1 MEKQNMDLNNNQN
14 IKNIVIS
21 ILALIVLAF
30 GVGLMVKPEVGLGPW
45 DALTATIS
53 ELTGLKFG
61 TASIVSN
68 IVMIFLQLIILR
80 KRFKLSY
87 WIQVPIV
94 FSFGYVINFFLYQV
108 LQFNL
113 TDYCIRMLLFAF
125 GNIVAAFAISFLVII
140 DIIAMPPEIFSSA
153 VAKVTGFEFSN
164 IRLALDIV
172 SVIICLLSY
181 WLLSTTLQI
190 REGTI
195 VSIIVFNISIKI
207 FIKLL
212 EPLIKNKEVKYNYK

>member
-1 MEKQNMDLNNNQN
+1 MEKQNIDLNNNQN

-30 GVGLMVKPEVGLGPW
+30 GVALMVKPEVGLGPW

-53 ELTGLKFG
+53 EWTGLKFG

-113 TDYCIRMLLFAF
+113 TDYWVRMILFAF
-125 GNIVAAFAISFLVII
+125 GNMVAAFAISFLVII

-153 VAKVTGFEFSN
+153 VSKVTGFEFSN

-172 SVIICLLSY
+172 SVIICLLSCL
-181 WLLSTTLQI
+181 LLSTTLQI

-195 VSIIVFNISIKI
+195 VSIIVFNMSIKI
-207 FIKLL
+207 FVKLF
-212 EPLIKNKEVKYNYK
+212 EPLIKK